1 MRVAMPALIALL
13 ASLAATMAAWWAA
26 SAQNDALASAR
37 FEAEARRTVSAVTE
51 RMETYAQILRGGLG
65 LLEASDEV
73 DRDEW
78 WRYVSRLEIDK
89 GLPGIQGMGFALR
102 TPPERLER
110 LEAEIRAEGIARFKI
125 YPPGLREVYYP
136 IIYLEPMRGRN
147 LWALGFDMFAESV
160 RRAAM
165 ERARDTGQPALS
177 GKVRLVQESGEDGQA
192 GTLLYIPFYGGQ
204 ADPATVAERRR
215 AIEGFVYAPF
225 RMDDLIVGVL
235 RSDVTHIGLTI
246 WDQEKTDESVMF
258 RTFADGSPGYSST
271 DYVDMFG
278 RTWIIEV
285 TSTKVLEA
293 GIEENFPSIILIAGT
308 IISLLVMGATQAMLM
323 ARARAESLAESNQAL
338 DAARLAAEN
347 ANQSKSRFLAAA
359 SHDLRQPLQSLG
371 IYLGMLA
378 EARLPK
384 HESILARSATESFET
399 AQRLLNSIMDIAA
412 LESGGVEVRAD
423 RFDAAPLLEGIVSTM
438 RAEAERKGLFLR
450 LRVRSAMVRTD
461 RVMLER
467 MVRNLVDNALKYTN
481 RGGVL
486 VTCRQAGDSVRIKV
500 ADSGPGISP
509 DHQSLIFEDFYQ
521 IGNPER
527 DRSKGLGLGLSIVAR
542 LSRLLGYRLEI
553 KSRLGLG
560 SSFILVIP
568 SESLS

>member
-1 MRVAMPALIALL
+1 MRLSMPALIALL
-13 ASLAATMAAWWAA
+13 TSLAATMAAWWAA
-26 SAQNDALASAR
+26 SAQNDALAAAR
-37 FEAEARRTVSAVTE
+37 FEAEAQRTVAAITE
-51 RMETYAQILRGGLG
+51 RMESYAQILRGGLG
-65 LLEASDEV
+65 LLEASVEV

-78 WRYVSRLEIDK
+78 RRYVSRLEIEK
-89 GLPGIQGMGFALR
+89 GLPGIHGIGFALR

-110 LEAEIRAEGIARFKI
+110 LEAEVRSEGLSQYTVF
-125 YPPGLREVYYP
+125 PPGLREVYYP

-147 LWALGFDMFAESV
+147 LWTLGFDMFAETV

-177 GKVRLVQESGEDGQA
+177 GKVRLVQEAGDNGQA
-192 GTLLYIPFYGGQ
+192 GTLLYIPFYSGR
-204 ADPATVAERRR
+204 ADPVTVAERRR
-215 AIEGFVYAPF
+215 TIQGFVYAPF
-225 RMDDLIVGVL
+225 RMDDLIVAVL
-235 RSDVTHIGLTI
+235 NGDIGSIGLTI
-246 WDQEKTDESVMF
+246 WDEEKTDESVMF
-258 RTFADGSPGYSST
+258 RSFPDGSPAYRNT

-285 TSTKVLEA
+285 TSTRVLEA

-308 IISLLVMGATQAMLM
+308 IISLLVMGATQAMLT
-323 ARARAESLAESNQAL
+323 ARARAESLAESNREL
-338 DAARLAAEN
+338 DTARHVAEN

-384 HESILARSATESFET
+384 HEDILARSATESFET

-423 RFDAAPLLEGIVSTM
+423 RFDVAPLLEGIASTM
-438 RAEAERKGLFLR
+438 RAEAERKDLFLR
-450 LRVRSAMVRTD
+450 VRARPAMVRTD

-486 VTCRQAGDSVRIKV
+486 ISCRQTGDFLRIKV
-500 ADSGPGISP
+500 ADSGPGISRG
-509 DHQSLIFEDFYQ
+509 HQSLIFEDFYQ

-542 LSRLLGYRLEI
+542 LSRLLGYRLEV
-553 KSRLGLG
+553 KSRPGLG

-568 SESLS
+568 AETLS